1 MHNEQKV
8 TDHIYWIG
16 GNDFVSTR
24 FENLI
29 PISRGISYNSYFIDD
44 EKTAVLDTVD
54 SVIRDVF
61 MDNVSHLLHGR
72 QLDYIVINHME
83 PDHSGSLLA
92 LARAYPEAKII
103 ATPQAQYSG
112 HMSSLFFEEIY
123 CFFLKKCN
131 LNTPPGK
138 LIFSNIF
145 RRSIFLF
152 QRYHYFVI
160 GIQLMFIQ

>member
-1 MHNEQKV
+1 MRLYRKHGLFATVHILHRMCKSVKV
-8 TDHIYWIG
+8 SPKPAHKRAFLLIG
-16 GNDFVSTR
+16 RPTILR
-24 FENLI
+24 F
-29 PISRGISYNSYFIDD
+29 
-44 EKTAVLDTVD
+44 T
-54 SVIRDVF
+54 
-61 MDNVSHLLHGR
+61 
-72 QLDYIVINHME
+72 
-83 PDHSGSLLA
+83 
-92 LARAYPEAKII
+92 
-103 ATPQAQYSG
+103 QYSG

>member
-1 MHNEQKV
+1 MRRWRSFKSCSLCIAGAQGATALWAE
-8 TDHIYWIG
+8 G
-16 GNDFVSTR
+16 CGLPLR
-24 FENLI
+24 AMLI
-29 PISRGISYNSYFIDD
+29 KS
-44 EKTAVLDTVD
+44 AL
-54 SVIRDVF
+54 RDC
-61 MDNVSHLLHGR
+61 LPAI
-72 QLDYIVINHME
+72 IVILSRRRRISV
-83 PDHSGSLLA
+83 PDEYEAIGIHTGVWYLKHTSRRLVFSSTPLTYYSYRDPSL
-92 LARAYPEAKII
+92 RSVFWSYVK
-103 ATPQAQYSG
+103 S
-112 HMSSLFFEEIY
+112 FFEEIY

>member
-1 MHNEQKV
+1 MDWCIRVLVGQWESEGAVGFRLHAGWYLL
-8 TDHIYWIG
+8 T
-16 GNDFVSTR
+16 FVS
-24 FENLI
+24 L
-29 PISRGISYNSYFIDD
+29 SAG
-44 EKTAVLDTVD
+44 A
-54 SVIRDVF
+54 DV
-61 MDNVSHLLHGR
+61 
-72 QLDYIVINHME
+72 
-83 PDHSGSLLA
+83 
-92 LARAYPEAKII
+92 
-103 ATPQAQYSG
+103 QYSG

>member
-1 MHNEQKV
+1 MPGKDDV
-8 TDHIYWIG
+8 IG
-16 GNDFVSTR
+16 IHAGPGTSPLPADWYLAAFPLLTVLTEILR
-24 FENLI
+24 F
-29 PISRGISYNSYFIDD
+29 
-44 EKTAVLDTVD
+44 
-54 SVIRDVF
+54 
-61 MDNVSHLLHGR
+61 
-72 QLDYIVINHME
+72 
-83 PDHSGSLLA
+83 
-92 LARAYPEAKII
+92 
-103 ATPQAQYSG
+103 AQYSG

>member
-1 MHNEQKV
+1 MQGPGTWSILPADWYLAALCSLTILTE
-8 TDHIYWIG
+8 IL
-16 GNDFVSTR
+16 R
-24 FENLI
+24 F
-29 PISRGISYNSYFIDD
+29 
-44 EKTAVLDTVD
+44 T
-54 SVIRDVF
+54 
-61 MDNVSHLLHGR
+61 
-72 QLDYIVINHME
+72 
-83 PDHSGSLLA
+83 
-92 LARAYPEAKII
+92 
-103 ATPQAQYSG
+103 QYSG

-138 LIFSNIF
+138 LIFLNIF

>member
-1 MHNEQKV
+1 M
-8 TDHIYWIG
+8 
-16 GNDFVSTR
+16 S
-24 FENLI
+24 
-29 PISRGISYNSYFIDD
+29 
-44 EKTAVLDTVD
+44 
-54 SVIRDVF
+54 DVF
-61 MDNVSHLLHGR
+61 PPTGIYSPMSHSLHVPR
-72 QLDYIVINHME
+72 
-83 PDHSGSLLA
+83 SFA
-92 LARAYPEAKII
+92 F
-103 ATPQAQYSG
+103 AQYSG

>member
-1 MHNEQKV
+1 MPPSAAKRRD
-8 TDHIYWIG
+8 TY
-16 GNDFVSTR
+16 
-24 FENLI
+24 L
-29 PISRGISYNSYFIDD
+29 DD
-44 EKTAVLDTVD
+44 ESKSIKPESARSWKLIAD
-54 SVIRDVF
+54 SFRLYAQRALPADGYLPPI
-61 MDNVSHLLHGR
+61 VSNMPCTEILR
-72 QLDYIVINHME
+72 F
-83 PDHSGSLLA
+83 
-92 LARAYPEAKII
+92 
-103 ATPQAQYSG
+103 AQYSG

-138 LIFSNIF
+138 SIFSNIF

>member
-1 MHNEQKV
+1 MV
-8 TDHIYWIG
+8 M
-16 GNDFVSTR
+16 R
-24 FENLI
+24 FFAYESKSI
-29 PISRGISYNSYFIDD
+29 KSESARSWQP
-44 EKTAVLDTVD
+44 EAD
-54 SVIRDVF
+54 SVRLYRQRALPADRYLSPIVS
-61 MDNVSHLLHGR
+61 NVLCTEILR
-72 QLDYIVINHME
+72 F
-83 PDHSGSLLA
+83 
-92 LARAYPEAKII
+92 
-103 ATPQAQYSG
+103 AQYSG

>member
-1 MHNEQKV
+1 MGLIILAPPSFSKGAHHGSCPLSEANTTLGTEGQRPDGCH
-8 TDHIYWIG
+8 TPLCAEGAGPYGNTAAPPTGIYCHWQY
-16 GNDFVSTR
+16 
-24 FENLI
+24 L
-29 PISRGISYNSYFIDD
+29 
-44 EKTAVLDTVD
+44 L
-54 SVIRDVF
+54 SVPRSFAD
-61 MDNVSHLLHGR
+61 
-72 QLDYIVINHME
+72 
-83 PDHSGSLLA
+83 
-92 LARAYPEAKII
+92 
-103 ATPQAQYSG
+103 AQYSG

-138 LIFSNIF
+138 SIFLNIF

>member
-1 MHNEQKV
+1 MPP
-8 TDHIYWIG
+8 
-16 GNDFVSTR
+16 VSGQRLAFSLSLGLSPFMFSGIHPGTASRRLVCSIIPLLTILTEILR
-24 FENLI
+24 F
-29 PISRGISYNSYFIDD
+29 
-44 EKTAVLDTVD
+44 
-54 SVIRDVF
+54 
-61 MDNVSHLLHGR
+61 
-72 QLDYIVINHME
+72 
-83 PDHSGSLLA
+83 
-92 LARAYPEAKII
+92 
-103 ATPQAQYSG
+103 AQYSG

-138 LIFSNIF
+138 LIFLNIF